1 MINPVLLRTFCTLVE
16 TQHYTKTAKKLHIT
30 QSGVSQHIK
39 KLEDSL
45 DVQLIDR
52 TEKGFKLTSNGQTT
66 YQEAKALLISLQQ
79 LKDKVKSDSPHIGKI
94 RVMSPGSVGLYLYSE
109 LLKVQQ
115 KHPELVIDYRFGP
128 NHSVL
133 PSIENGTIDIGL
145 LTERPN
151 TSANIF
157 ELITEPLLLV
167 TPANFDSPC
176 LQSLNQLGFINHPDG
191 HHHANLLLSKN
202 FNDFEHISYLKES
215 GFSNQIGLILEPVS
229 MGLGFTV
236 LPEHAVMQFRDQT
249 KIKVHRLPSEVKETI
264 YCLSKKRNKLPK
276 RVCFILDEITS
287 LFKID

>member
-1 MINPVLLRTFCTLVE
+1 MINPVLLRTFCTLAE
-16 TQHYTKTAKKLHIT
+16 TQHYTKTANKLHIT

-45 DVQLIDR
+45 DIQLIDR
-52 TEKGFKLTSNGQTT
+52 TEKGFKLTSNGETA

-94 RVMSPGSVGLYLYSE
+94 RVMSPGSVGLYLYAE

-167 TPANFDSPC
+167 TPSNFDSPC

-191 HHHANLLLSKN
+191 HHHANLLLSEN

-215 GFSNQIGLILEPVS
+215 GFSNQISLILEPVS

-276 RVCFILDEITS
+276 RVRFILDEITS